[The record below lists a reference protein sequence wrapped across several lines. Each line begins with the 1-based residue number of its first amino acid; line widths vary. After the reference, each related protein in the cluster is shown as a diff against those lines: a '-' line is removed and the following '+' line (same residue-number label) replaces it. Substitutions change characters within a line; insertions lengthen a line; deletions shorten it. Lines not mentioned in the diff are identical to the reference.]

1 MQLCLQHG
9 LTDKRNGLIVFYGCP
24 QHRRKGMHK
33 GGGGRGERKKK
44 KISFRSTENDASKS
58 IRLNLS
64 HVTEVI
70 YIISLPD
77 TVLGGVVESFPG

>member
-44 KISFRSTENDASKS
+44 KKLLVSFLIVQKYRK
-58 IRLNLS
+58 
-64 HVTEVI
+64 
-70 YIISLPD
+70 
-77 TVLGGVVESFPG
+77 

>member
-24 QHRRKGMHK
+24 QNHRKGMHK

-44 KISFRSTENDASKS
+44 KKAFSILSYRSEVQKMMLQNLSGLISLTSLRLFISFRYQILFWE
-58 IRLNLS
+58 
-64 HVTEVI
+64 E
-70 YIISLPD
+70 
-77 TVLGGVVESFPG
+77 